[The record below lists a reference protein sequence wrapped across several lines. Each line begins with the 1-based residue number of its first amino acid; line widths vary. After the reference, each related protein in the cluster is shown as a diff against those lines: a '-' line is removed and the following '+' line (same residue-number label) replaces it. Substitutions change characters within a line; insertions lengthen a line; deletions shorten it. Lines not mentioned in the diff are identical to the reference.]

1 MSTATPQQNVC
12 VSINRTFNVSVSKV
26 WKAFTD
32 PDWMSKW
39 NCGDWY
45 DPITLDVD
53 LREGGVIH
61 QRVREKESGMGFTFH
76 GVYQEIKTDEK
87 LVHTF
92 DWKPDWREAPTPSLV
107 SIEFREDD
115 GKTILNVVHAEVGA
129 DSTEQT
135 EKHWNAFLD
144 KLAEFLNK

>member
-1 MSTATPQQNVC
+1 MNTTTQNQDVC
-12 VSINRTFNVSVSKV
+12 MSINRTFNVAVSRV

-32 PDWMSKW
+32 PEWMCKW
-39 NCGDWY
+39 NCGNWY
-45 DPITLDVD
+45 DPIALDTD

-61 QRVREKESGMGFTFH
+61 QRVRAKEGGTLFTFH
-76 GVYQEIKTDEK
+76 GVYQEIVPNKK

-107 SIEFREDD
+107 TVEFMADD
-115 GKTILNVVHAEVGA
+115 GKTILNVVHSKMGDDTMDA
-129 DSTEQT
+129 

-144 KLAEFLNK
+144 KLAEFLEN